1 MRCVEEIY
9 SWIKNILIYMIIN
22 TIIMNLLGNKSYKKY
37 VSIVSGMILVL
48 IVISPVMK
56 LMNLEDNM
64 DYYLSANEFSVQA
77 SEFQY
82 DVNRMEKAQRDAVF
96 AEYREK
102 IRTKVEAVLLEE
114 MIYLEDFNVTLDQ
127 DPGSETFGEIVG
139 MDITAGVNRDTRKD
153 DRNNSSIDNIEIGKI
168 TISEASDSKA
178 QRVPSPLEI
187 HIKNRLSD
195 FYNIEQGNINI
206 SIQGE

>member
-1 MRCVEEIY
+1 MGVIY

-56 LMNLEDNM
+56 LMNLEGNL
-64 DYYLSANEFSVQA
+64 DYYLQANEFSIET
-77 SEFQY
+77 SDFKN
-82 DVNRMEKAQRDAVF
+82 DLSRMEEEQSDAIF
-96 AEYREK
+96 AEYKEK
-102 IRTKVEAVLLEE
+102 IRSQVEELLLEE
-114 MIYLEDFNVTLDQ
+114 SVTLESFRLILNQ
-127 DPGSETFGEIVG
+127 DSTSTAFGEIISMKISANMESV
-139 MDITAGVNRDTRKD
+139 KD
-153 DRNNSSIDNIEIGKI
+153 DKNKGGLSVEEIEIANIIIGE
-168 TISEASDSKA
+168 TSENAD
-178 QRVPSPLEI
+178 QRVPSPMEI
-187 HIKNRLSD
+187 KLKNKLSD